1 MSEQGFVKNNI
12 NQLSAVFRVVDF
24 TIVQLMLLLS
34 LTAHS
39 IELSDRYIILGLIG
53 SISFIFFA
61 ESIRLYRSW
70 RTGSSS
76 RLSLYTFLSWFFA
89 VFIVVIYVFFSQTS
103 VELSRL
109 AIGSWFIVT
118 ALSLVGWRMLFR
130 LYLFKRRRKG
140 LNTRKVAIIGLT
152 SSGVRLATEFANHPE
167 IGFTLS
173 AFFDDRDNVRLTSNS
188 KFFSK
193 LQGDI
198 AAGVELAKQG
208 KFDLVYITLPL
219 AAQKRIESILRDLGD
234 TTVDVHL
241 VPDFFTFNLLNGRL
255 AHVGDIQT
263 ISVYESPLSGLAS
276 FAKRLEDI
284 IGGAL
289 ILAMIAIPMLIIAI
303 LIKLDSRGPV
313 FFKQK
318 RYGLD
323 GKAINVWKFRS
334 MTVADNGSVVKQA
347 TKGDARITKLGAV
360 LRRTSLDE
368 LPQFINV
375 LQGHMSI
382 VGPRPHAVAHNE
394 EYRKLVDFY
403 MLRHKMKPGI
413 TGWAQINGWR
423 GETDTLEKMEK
434 RIDFDLEYIRQW
446 SILFDIKIVFLTIF
460 KGFINK
466 NAY

>member
-173 AFFDDRDNVRLTSNS
+173 AFFDDRDNVRLKSNS

>member
-103 VELSRL
+103 IELSRL
-109 AIGSWFIVT
+109 AIGSWFVVT

-140 LNTRKVAIIGLT
+140 LNSRKVAIIGLT

>member
-103 VELSRL
+103 IELSRL
-109 AIGSWFIVT
+109 AIGSWFVVT

-173 AFFDDRDNVRLTSNS
+173 AFFDDRDNVRLKSNS

>member
-446 SILFDIKIVFLTIF
+446 
-460 KGFINK
+460 
-466 NAY
+466 